1 MSIVDSDESL
11 DELSQILEQDDPAR
25 LRTFLSHVS
34 SDDLAIVARKSASGG
49 AIRSLQLLLDMGVS
63 PDTEWHGSLI
73 RQAARNGHVEAVRLL
88 LDRGADFKSDN
99 PLLDAVMGGHVEVAQ
114 LLTEAGADVDA
125 GHRGFP
131 TPLAAAI
138 EFKHPEIEAYLRAHG
153 ATALV
158 GRGVGADKQVDAEP
172 GSLRE
177 QLEELF
183 GGTAYWSGK
192 LNPDRPEDAGV
203 PPLSFHVFQP
213 TEASRHWTVVTDGM
227 SARPMDGPLSDSG
240 ATRAELLLRLPPD
253 WRIGHA
259 VAQRDSEASW
269 PIDSLRMVAEY
280 PHRYGAVLRLGET
293 VAFDE
298 PPQPLHASTKLAGW
312 VLVPGL
318 SLEGPST
325 LTRPDG
331 TQIELLSLVAL
342 HRAEIQLARS
352 NGLPAL
358 MKALDWKNLSLVLDP
373 KRASRAKK
381 WLGLF

>member
-11 DELSQILEQDDPAR
+11 DELSQILEQDDSAR
-25 LRTFLSHVS
+25 LRTFMSLVS
-34 SDDLAIVARKSASGG
+34 SDDSAIVARKAASAG

-73 RQAARNGHVEAVRLL
+73 RQAARNWHVEAVRLL
-88 LDRGADFKSDN
+88 LDCGADFESDN

-138 EFKHPEIEAYLRAHG
+138 EFKHPEIETYLRAHG

-183 GGTAYWSGK
+183 GGAAYWSGK
-192 LNPDRPEDAGV
+192 LNPDGPEDAVV

-227 SARPMDGPLSDSG
+227 SARPMDGPVSDSG
-240 ATRAELLLRLPPD
+240 ATRAELVLRLPPD

-269 PIDSLRMVAEY
+269 PIDSLRVVAD

-293 VAFDE
+293 IAFDE

-318 SLEGPST
+318 SLEGPGT

-331 TQIELLSLVAL
+331 TQIDLLSLVAL
-342 HRAEIQLARS
+342 HHAEIELARAQ
-352 NGLPAL
+352 GLPAL
-358 MKALDWKNLSLVLDP
+358 MKALDWKSLPLVLDP
-373 KRASRAKK
+373 QRPPRAKK
-381 WLGLF
+381 WFGLF